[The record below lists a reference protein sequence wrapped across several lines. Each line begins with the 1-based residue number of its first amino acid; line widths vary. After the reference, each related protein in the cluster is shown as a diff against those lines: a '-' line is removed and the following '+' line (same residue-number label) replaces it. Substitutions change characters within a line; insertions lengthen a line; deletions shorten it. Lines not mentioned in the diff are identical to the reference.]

1 MCADKRQRLQIEC
14 TTNGMTFT
22 LAMYSLCALRPALV
36 TRAFFH
42 LLCRF
47 VPYAMGKL
55 ALQFDHLCVC
65 VCVCVCVCARVRVRV
80 RVCVSCLVRGAWRF
94 SLLCTGRNDEPE
106 SNHMA
111 TAHKASGTMRA
122 MNE

>member
-65 VCVCVCVCARVRVRV
+65 VCVCVCVCACACACACVRV
-80 RVCVSCLVRGAWRF
+80 LFGARGVAF
-94 SLLCTGRNDEPE
+94 QFVV
-106 SNHMA
+106 H
-111 TAHKASGTMRA
+111 RA
-122 MNE
+122 Q